1 MKITCFEWKISI
13 YVHKFMYWSAFP
25 LINVRPI
32 RFRFNKQDRIKNFS
46 ALKQSFEGIH
56 DLPGSQVQSTMAWR
70 N

>member
-1 MKITCFEWKISI
+1 MLSISL
-13 YVHKFMYWSAFP
+13 KKDC
-25 LINVRPI
+25 NRPI